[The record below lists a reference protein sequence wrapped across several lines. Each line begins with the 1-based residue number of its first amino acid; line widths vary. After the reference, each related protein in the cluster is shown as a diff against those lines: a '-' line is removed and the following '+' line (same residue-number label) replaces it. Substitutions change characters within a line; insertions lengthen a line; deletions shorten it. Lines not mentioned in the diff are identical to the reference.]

1 VKDQNLYLPCPVC
14 FEELEFTPQDRL
26 ELHEGDIIG
35 CDACNSELEVVA
47 EGETL
52 ELRPLEYLI
61 VCPRC
66 ATDFELPEEVL
77 LRGGAV
83 ECPHCHYK
91 FEPEWE
97 ED

>member
-1 VKDQNLYLPCPVC
+1 MPCPVC
-14 FEELEFTPQDRL
+14 FEEFEFTPQDRL
-26 ELHEGDIIG
+26 ELREGDIIG
-35 CDACNSELEVVA
+35 CDACNSELEVVG

-52 ELRPLEYLI
+52 ELRPLEYFI

-66 ATDFELPEEVL
+66 ATDFELPEDVL

-83 ECPHCHYK
+83 ECPQCHYQ

>member
-1 VKDQNLYLPCPVC
+1 MPCPVC
-14 FEELEFTPQDRL
+14 FEEFEFTPQDRL
-26 ELHEGDIIG
+26 ELREGDIIG
-35 CDACNSELEVVA
+35 CDACNSELEVVG

-52 ELRPLEYLI
+52 ELRPLEYFI

-66 ATDFELPEEVL
+66 ATDFELPEQVL
-77 LRGGAV
+77 LRGSAV
-83 ECPHCHYK
+83 ECPQCHYQ